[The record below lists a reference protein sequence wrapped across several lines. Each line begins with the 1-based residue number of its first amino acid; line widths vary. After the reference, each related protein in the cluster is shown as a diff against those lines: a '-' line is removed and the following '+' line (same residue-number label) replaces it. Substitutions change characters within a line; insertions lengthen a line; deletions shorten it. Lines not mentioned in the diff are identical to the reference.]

1 MPWRFV
7 LVGRRSKSRPVIGPP
22 PWGRGQCG
30 WHGRWVSARQKQPD
44 TDCKGWRESDR
55 RRGGERRQARGFHD
69 ARFGPSCTCLMLCV
83 CVCESPWRCS
93 ASNSYGCGVSSGR
106 NFPFAASSA
115 CPCSLSKSV
124 CVCVCWPSRR
134 QGVVQLYYHPPT
146 LPPLSL
152 RPCVRVRTMW
162 GVKWRGR
169 ESERRFGRGV
179 KQRRNE
185 HWMNGIVCMAMLV
198 LRPSLSHASWRRLNA
213 RHLCSQRRSRSD
225 PTAISVCIVP
235 CESTA
240 DSEFYCSAI
249 LFFCIFLVLCIM
261 FIPLTLCTAITQ
273 CVCFHKA
280 LIWRE
285 RVQIFVFKVSLWHSP

>member
-124 CVCVCWPSRR
+124 CVCVGQAGGRVWCSCIII
-134 QGVVQLYYHPPT
+134 HPPF
-146 LPPLSL
+146 PPSPWD
-152 RPCVRVRTMW
+152 RVCVWGPCGGWNGEGGRAREGLGGGW
-162 GVKWRGR
+162 SRG
-169 ESERRFGRGV
+169 EMSTE
-179 KQRRNE
+179 
-185 HWMNGIVCMAMLV
+185 WMALF
-198 LRPSLSHASWRRLNA
+198 AW
-213 RHLCSQRRSRSD
+213 
-225 PTAISVCIVP
+225 P
-235 CESTA
+235 CLYCGPLFLMHPGA
-240 DSEFYCSAI
+240 DSTHGICALSA
-249 LFFCIFLVLCIM
+249 VLAV
-261 FIPLTLCTAITQ
+261 TLQ
-273 CVCFHKA
+273 
-280 LIWRE
+280 
-285 RVQIFVFKVSLWHSP
+285 Q